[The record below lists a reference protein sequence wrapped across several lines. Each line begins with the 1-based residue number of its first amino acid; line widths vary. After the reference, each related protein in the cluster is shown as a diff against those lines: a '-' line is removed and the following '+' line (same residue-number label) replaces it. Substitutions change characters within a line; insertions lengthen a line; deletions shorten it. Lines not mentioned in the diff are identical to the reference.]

1 MLWEKYCRQRH
12 RPYIKH
18 SRKYIRPHHSILLTK
33 QPFTMTNSWQLA
45 LSIEVAFNFV
55 RSHSRSPL
63 YVQFCIFVYM
73 KHLCIWGQVPFT
85 GLLDKDHSKKCLLQN
100 KSLQGDPLCQPQ
112 YWSCLLGS
120 GNLILWWG
128 LPPCRANNVP
138 CNVILQWQCQS
149 RVRYGANN
157 VPCNLILQWQW

>member
-18 SRKYIRPHHSILLTK
+18 SRKYVRPHHSILLTK
-33 QPFTMTNSWQLA
+33 QQFSKTNSWQLA

-73 KHLCIWGQVPFT
+73 KHLCIWCQVPFT
-85 GLLDKDHSKKCLLQN
+85 GLLEKDHSKKCLLQKKKFAVEPPFVN
-100 KSLQGDPLCQPQ
+100 RNIGRVC
-112 YWSCLLGS
+112 
-120 GNLILWWG
+120 WG
-128 LPPCRANNVP
+128 RVTWFYDGACPPCRANNVP
-138 CNVILQWQCQS
+138 CNVILHWQC
-149 RVRYGANN
+149 
-157 VPCNLILQWQW
+157 